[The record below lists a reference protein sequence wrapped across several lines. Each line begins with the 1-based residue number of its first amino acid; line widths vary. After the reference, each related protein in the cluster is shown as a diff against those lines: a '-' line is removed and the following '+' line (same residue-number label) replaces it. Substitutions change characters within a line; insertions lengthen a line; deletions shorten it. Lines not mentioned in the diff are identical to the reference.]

1 MIFKGFKFGLL
12 LQLAIGPM
20 CLMVFNTS
28 AKHGLFTGLSLVLA
42 IALVDSLY
50 ITLSGFGVA
59 TIINKDKVKFV
70 IKIFGSL
77 VLVTF
82 GANIIGGAFNFTLLP
97 NISLFSDVSEQNIFV
112 QGLLLTASNP
122 LTIVFWSGVFSTQII
137 ENNYNKLQLFS
148 YGIGCVLSTLIFLS
162 FIAILGT
169 VLSGLLSSVVIQILN
184 VCVGILLIY
193 FGIRLLLKKK

>member
-50 ITLSGFGVA
+50 ITLSGFGIA
-59 TIINKDKVKFV
+59 TIINKNKVKFV
-70 IKIFGSL
+70 IKLFGSL

-82 GANIIGGAFNFTLLP
+82 GANIIVGAFNISLLP
-97 NISLFSDVSEQNIFV
+97 NLTLFSDASEQNIFI

-122 LTIVFWSGVFSTQII
+122 LTIIFWSGVFSTQMI
-137 ENNYNKLQLFS
+137 EKNYNKLQLF
-148 YGIGCVLSTLIFLS
+148 YFGIGCVLSTLVFLS
-162 FIAILGT
+162 IIAILGT
-169 VLSGLLSSVVIQILN
+169 GLSGLLSSVVIQILN

-193 FGIRLLLKKK
+193 FGIRLLFKKK